1 MAEDASAQG
10 GRIKTAAMAEREE
23 EGKKAG
29 EKEAYQNL

>member
-1 MAEDASAQG
+1 MTRARKEEGS
-10 GRIKTAAMAEREE
+10 KTAAMAEREE